1 MSSVKGVNITNMDA
15 VPAVMASS
23 AQVHGR
29 IRVAYDS
36 YEASALASGS
46 DITIARL
53 PAGAIVYDVTIVH
66 DALGASSTLKVGDS
80 SDDDRYI
87 AATASTAANGKII
100 MSEDGVIGGFGYENS
115 SATDV
120 LITTGGASITGT
132 IKSAVYYTVD

>member
-1 MSSVKGVNITNMDA
+1 MSSVKGVNITNLDA
-15 VPAVMASS
+15 VPAVMAES

-29 IRVAYDS
+29 MRVWFDT
-36 YEASALASGS
+36 YEASSLAAGS

-53 PAGAIVYDVTIVH
+53 PAGATVYDVTIVH
-66 DALGASSTLKVGDS
+66 DALGASSTLQVGDS
-80 SDDDRYI
+80 ADADRYI
-87 AATASTAANGKII
+87 TATASTAANGKII

-120 LITTGGASITGT
+120 LITTAGATISGT